1 MLLLIKLIDMIEE
14 VIFNIFIFCMFIIL
28 GVLFFGLLK
37 WIYGYLKLCYKHNNW
52 KFKILVIF
60 PISSLITI
68 PLLLA
73 QALIQ
78 KGYIELIIAI
88 VIGSIGSHY
97 IFKSDDKNDI

>member
-1 MLLLIKLIDMIEE
+1 MIEE

-37 WIYGYLKLCYKHNNW
+37 WIYGYFKLCYQHNNLT
-52 KFKILVIF
+52 FKILAIF
-60 PISSLITI
+60 PISFLIII

-88 VIGSIGSHY
+88 IIGSLGSHY